1 MPDDREDQI
10 FSLRDENLTLK
21 KKLKANDDNTK
32 NDNEDP
38 KEKQDADYISSLKEQ
53 IQALST
59 NSSQLKTK
67 LNYYKT
73 LHESE
78 ARKRTAYSHIPPRV
92 ETLQYRDGSAKRN
105 DSGAVIQTKPR
116 QELTNKYRM
125 KITSLD
131 NEVKN
136 KEQDILNLQ
145 ETINEIKKGAD
156 IDRIAL
162 QQELNETKKLLIDQR
177 AKNDVLDEQFRNVSK
192 SFKEVTGTAE
202 DLSKELNKER
212 EKSLNLEKQL
222 SEEKSKLE
230 AQDEFQVIIQDL
242 RKEKSLLEAELDK
255 MMKNR
260 FTTERDGEYQEE
272 INNLKRILEEERKKY
287 DALYQEKLNLQHS
300 NADLLGNI
308 SLKPEQSSKDSL
320 QRQKIEAEFYEKQNE
335 IDELKLKLS
344 QLTRTLEKQPTAAE
358 MEEAFAL
365 LRLKKETGLT
375 FEFLSNLHNFEKV
388 ICSYDQ
394 DNEAINELRQ
404 EYAACVLELEGANN
418 LLKMQK
424 KINDDLNKEMGEIK
438 KKLQVIT
445 GEYERNKVEYLEEKL
460 RNSIPYDNIP
470 HQSLDGLSGKRF
482 PYLGGNVIELV
493 LHGAIYNSPILSYLN
508 KSTDI
513 CTFEALT
520 TIVLVD
526 FYDFETSVTR
536 IARGKSPYFDT
547 LLSINTSR
555 ADPNVLCIEVIS
567 ASFISE
573 VEAPIVT
580 GIIHFPPTNR
590 EVVLP
595 EIEGSTEPQFNFKTF
610 LPVSMNSELEK
621 FLRTSKVTIVFADAK
636 KQDHL
641 YGTAKVPVIDLCN
654 SFIDDHFDVENIYG
668 IKCGSVYVKMKWESP
683 YAFKINTVLDKE
695 RQVMEQSAANTPVL
709 EKKDLNEL
717 EKNDGKVVEPE
728 IQAKQEM
735 QHKEE
740 HRVQDKADEPKLP
753 SKVTVPAIDKKVDTS
768 RPQEQ
773 KADDDESDLSSV
785 QSVSLADVPDQLEEP
800 PSVAPDILS
809 FNVLY
814 IQFYFDNPLVQDL
827 LGKTTQI
834 FVGIEFLGLP
844 GEEME
849 TQSLPLVKQDKTLIN
864 YQKNYKFQEILQKSQ
879 FGNNILQ
886 YSLDMLFSVVDEPPE
901 TDIDRE
907 CIDLG
912 HANLKYQ
919 ESMENDATYHL
930 PIESNSGLEFGKI
943 VVHVNGLQ
951 SFINWIKK

>member
-10 FSLRDENLTLK
+10 FSLRDENLALK
-21 KKLKANDDNTK
+21 KRLKANDDNTK
-32 NDNEDP
+32 KYLQIDEITKVIGDNEDI

-92 ETLQYRDGSAKRN
+92 ETSKKTITEIESYNTEMEVQKET
-105 DSGAVIQTKPR
+105 IQEL

-272 INNLKRILEEERKKY
+272 INNLKRILEEERNKY

-335 IDELKLKLS
+335 VDELKLKLS

-388 ICSYDQ
+388 ICSYNK

-445 GEYERNKVEYLEEKL
+445 GEYEIRLAQQIDLLNTERNKVEYLEEKL

-470 HQSLDGLSGKRF
+470 HQSLDGLS
-482 PYLGGNVIELV
+482 GGNVIELV

-536 IARGKSPYFDT
+536 IARGKFNLNVDEQFLYYFQTQKMAFTICQTDGIEFFVLGKCTPSFPSFHSGEPTSEKFSSDIFSLEKSKQLGKIEYTINCNVT
-547 LLSINTSR
+547 LPKFTEYSENTISLNLKYPEYSKNINTSR

-573 VEAPIVT
+573 VEAPVVT

-610 LPVSMNSELEK
+610 LPVSMNSDLEK
-621 FLRTSKVTIVFADAK
+621 FLRTSKVTIAFADAK

-641 YGTAKVPVIDLCN
+641 YGTAKIPVIDLCN

-695 RQVMEQSAANTPVL
+695 RQVMEQSTANTPVL

-717 EKNDGKVVEPE
+717 DGKVVEPE
-728 IQAKQEM
+728 IQVKQEL

-753 SKVTVPAIDKKVDTS
+753 SKVTAPAIDKKVGTS
-768 RPQEQ
+768 QPQEQ
-773 KADDDESDLSSV
+773 KADDDDSDLSSV
-785 QSVSLADVPDQLEEP
+785 QSVSVADAPDHLEEP
-800 PSVAPDILS
+800 PSVAPNFLS
-809 FNVLY
+809 FNVNLSD
-814 IQFYFDNPLVQDL
+814 FRCC
-827 LGKTTQI
+827 I
-834 FVGIEFLGLP
+834 FNSILR
-844 GEEME
+844 
-849 TQSLPLVKQDKTLIN
+849 TL
-864 YQKNYKFQEILQKSQ
+864 
-879 FGNNILQ
+879 
-886 YSLDMLFSVVDEPPE
+886 
-901 TDIDRE
+901 
-907 CIDLG
+907 
-912 HANLKYQ
+912 
-919 ESMENDATYHL
+919 
-930 PIESNSGLEFGKI
+930 
-943 VVHVNGLQ
+943 
-951 SFINWIKK
+951 